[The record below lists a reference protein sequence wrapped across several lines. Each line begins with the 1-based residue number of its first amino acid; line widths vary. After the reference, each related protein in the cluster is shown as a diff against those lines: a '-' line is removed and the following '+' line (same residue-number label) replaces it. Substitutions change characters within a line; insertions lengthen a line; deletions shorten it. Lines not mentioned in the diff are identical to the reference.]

1 MEIIRISD
9 TKLKVTLDDDDMD
22 RYDLCAEQM
31 DYDNTET
38 RKVLWQILDEAKH
51 RTGFNAAE
59 DRVLIQ
65 AYPGRKGGCEIYVT
79 KLGSHADSSAPSALR
94 GRISLFVFRDAALLF
109 TVCRKIA
116 ESGRKYESALYEEAT
131 AGVFWLLVREHLQ
144 NSIMSNGKL
153 SPLSFVEEYAE
164 RRQGSEEI
172 AYMKEHGVCLLAHE
186 AIESLACYAVG

>member
-9 TKLKVTLDDDDMD
+9 TKLKVTLDYDDMT

-38 RKVLWQILDEAKH
+38 RRVIWQILDEAKH

-59 DRVLIQ
+59 DRILIQ

-79 KLGSHADSSAPSALR
+79 KLNPQAETASPPALR

-116 ESGRKYESALYEEAT
+116 AGGRKYESALYEEVPG
-131 AGVFWLLVREHLQ
+131 GVFWLLVREHMQ
-144 NSIMSNGKL
+144 NSIMNTSKL
-153 SPLSFVEEYAE
+153 SPLSFVEEYTE
-164 RRQGSEEI
+164 RCQSSSAL
-172 AYMKEHGVCLLAHE
+172 AYIKEHGECLLKE
-186 AIESLACYAVG
+186 GAIESLAPYAAG